1 MLDILFEDDDIIV
14 LNKPAGLLSIP
25 DRFGKE
31 ASLKSLLLEKF
42 GNIFTVHRL
51 DQQTSGLI
59 IFAKNAESHKQIS
72 ELFEGRTIIKKY
84 FGLVN
89 GRPPQQGIIE
99 EFMMEHPIR
108 KGYMMIHAK
117 GKESKTSYEV
127 VKYFK
132 QYAWVS
138 FQIHTGR
145 THQIRV
151 HAKHIGHP
159 IVSDELY
166 GDGEKLKLSSIKK
179 KNFKLAKVEEEERP
193 LMSRQALHAA
203 SVQFEYKGKEL
214 LLEAPLPK
222 DLSATLKQLEKWN
235 AASS

>member
-1 MLDILFEDDDIIV
+1 MLDIIFEDDDMVVI
-14 LNKPAGLLSIP
+14 NKPAGLFSIP

-31 ASLKSLLLEKF
+31 ASVKSLLQEKY
-42 GNIFTVHRL
+42 GVIFTVHRL
-51 DQQTSGLI
+51 DQHTSGLI
-59 IFAKNAESHKQIS
+59 IFAKNADAHKQLS

-89 GRPPQQGIIE
+89 GRPQQAGSIE
-99 EFMMEHPIR
+99 EFMMEHPIK

-117 GKESKTSYEV
+117 GKESKTTYEV
-127 VKYFK
+127 VTYFK

-145 THQIRV
+145 THQIRL

-159 IVSDELY
+159 IVSDDLY

-193 LMSRQALHAA
+193 LMGRQALHAA

-222 DLSATLKQLEKWN
+222 DLTSTLKQLEKWN
-235 AASS
+235 AL